1 MPKIVFKKIT
11 GEQIEV
17 EASEGK
23 TIMQAALDHDIEEIV
38 AECGGNCICATCHCL
53 IDEAWTEK
61 TGEPAADEIMM
72 LDMSDDRKENS
83 RLSCQIKMTE
93 HLNGVV
99 VHLLESQY

>member
-1 MPKIVFKKIT
+1 MPKIIFKKIT

-17 EASEGK
+17 EASEGSS
-23 TIMQAALDHDIEEIV
+23 IMQAALDNDIEEIV

-53 IDEAWTEK
+53 IDDAWTEK
-61 TGEPAADEIMM
+61 TGEPAKDEIMM

-83 RLSCQIKMTE
+83 RLSCQIKMSNE
-93 HLNGVV
+93 LDGVV